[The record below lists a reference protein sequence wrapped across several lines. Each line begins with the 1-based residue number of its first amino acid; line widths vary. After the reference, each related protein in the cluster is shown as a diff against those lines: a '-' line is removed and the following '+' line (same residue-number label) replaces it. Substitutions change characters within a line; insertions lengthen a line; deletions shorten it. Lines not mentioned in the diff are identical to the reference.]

1 MKKIY
6 KKIMILFFISILVN
20 ANKVFATGS
29 FGISA
34 NKNQINQGE
43 SVTLTITGNNAY
55 GEVDINATN
64 ASVSKSSVF
73 LQNDSQTVTLTSN
86 SSENIIVRVSPS
98 ATGKLGDGEENP
110 ITGTE
115 KLTISVNSKDNQN
128 NSSKPV
134 ETTPVTSVQN
144 PNSENRNQPAKT
156 TEEKSNNA
164 NLTNIETSPVDFSG
178 FRKNK
183 TSGYSV
189 EVENDA
195 DRITIN
201 TTKENANTSISLLNT
216 TNGDTG
222 KSWVYLKE
230 GENVINVTATAEDGK
245 TTKTY
250 TINVTRKAKNDT
262 AEKTEKQEEEQ
273 EEPQQEEPEK
283 NTIGLAKLEIEN
295 LELDPEFNSDVY
307 EYKSTLK
314 ENLDKLDIIAI
325 PAKEDAN
332 IEITGN
338 ENLQEGENIITV
350 IVKGVDEAETVAYQ
364 ITVNKEPETQVAKV
378 EEPQNN
384 NDKIKKYA
392 ILAGAVGVLI
402 IIAIAVVVKNK
413 NNINDY
419 DNEEYEEL
427 NSDYEN
433 DNFNVYEN
441 NFEDS
446 KQNEN
451 IENNVENDEENYYEE
466 VSKKKKRS
474 KGKRFK

>member
-1 MKKIY
+1 MKRLLRVIE
-6 KKIMILFFISILVN
+6 IVLAMIILFSTYSN
-20 ANKVFATGS
+20 ANVS
-29 FGISA
+29 IS
-34 NKNQINQGE
+34 NTSLSVNEGE
-43 SVTLTITGNNAY
+43 T
-55 GEVDINATN
+55 
-64 ASVSKSSVF
+64 K
-73 LQNDSQTVTLTSN
+73 TVTLTGNNETGTVSVSSSN
-86 SSENIIVRVSPS
+86 SAIATATASSDWIENNSVTITITGKSVGTANIIVN
-98 ATGKLGDGEENP
+98 GKTAISNSNDG
-110 ITGTE
+110 
-115 KLTISVNSKDNQN
+115 KDSDYSKTISVNVVKKETSN
-128 NSSKPV
+128 NSSKPAETTQSTSTKKPKTEV
-134 ETTPVTSVQN
+134 ET
-144 PNSENRNQPAKT
+144 QPAKT

-314 ENLDKLDIIAI
+314 ENLNKLDIIAI

-466 VSKKKKRS
+466 VPKKKKRS

>member
-1 MKKIY
+1 M
-6 KKIMILFFISILVN
+6 
-20 ANKVFATGS
+20 
-29 FGISA
+29 
-34 NKNQINQGE
+34 
-43 SVTLTITGNNAY
+43 
-55 GEVDINATN
+55 
-64 ASVSKSSVF
+64 
-73 LQNDSQTVTLTSN
+73 
-86 SSENIIVRVSPS
+86 
-98 ATGKLGDGEENP
+98 
-110 ITGTE
+110 
-115 KLTISVNSKDNQN
+115 
-128 NSSKPV
+128 
-134 ETTPVTSVQN
+134 
-144 PNSENRNQPAKT
+144 
-156 TEEKSNNA
+156 
-164 NLTNIETSPVDFSG
+164 
-178 FRKNK
+178 
-183 TSGYSV
+183 
-189 EVENDA
+189 
-195 DRITIN
+195 
-201 TTKENANTSISLLNT
+201 SLLNT

-250 TINVTRKAKNDT
+250 TINVTRKAKDE
-262 AEKTEKQEEEQ
+262 AIEKTEETEKKEEKQ

-314 ENLDKLDIIAI
+314 ENLNKLDIIAI

-332 IEITGN
+332 IEIIGN

-419 DNEEYEEL
+419 DDEEYEEL

-466 VSKKKKRS
+466 VPKKKKRS

>member
-1 MKKIY
+1 MKRLLRVIE
-6 KKIMILFFISILVN
+6 IVLAMIILFSTYSN
-20 ANKVFATGS
+20 ANVS
-29 FGISA
+29 IS
-34 NKNQINQGE
+34 NTSLSVNEGE
-43 SVTLTITGNNAY
+43 T
-55 GEVDINATN
+55 
-64 ASVSKSSVF
+64 K
-73 LQNDSQTVTLTSN
+73 TVTLTGNNETGTVSVSSSN
-86 SSENIIVRVSPS
+86 SAIATATASSDWIENNSVTITITGKSVGTANIIVN
-98 ATGKLGDGEENP
+98 GKTAIRNSNDG
-110 ITGTE
+110 
-115 KLTISVNSKDNQN
+115 KDSDYSKTISVNVVKKETSN
-128 NSSKPV
+128 NSSKPA

-466 VSKKKKRS
+466 VPKKKKRS

>member
-1 MKKIY
+1 MKRLLRVIE
-6 KKIMILFFISILVN
+6 IVLAMIILFSTYSN
-20 ANKVFATGS
+20 ANVS
-29 FGISA
+29 IS
-34 NKNQINQGE
+34 NTSLSVNEGE
-43 SVTLTITGNNAY
+43 T
-55 GEVDINATN
+55 
-64 ASVSKSSVF
+64 K
-73 LQNDSQTVTLTSN
+73 TVTLTGNNETGTVSVSSSN
-86 SSENIIVRVSPS
+86 SAIATATASSDWIENNSVTITITGKSVGTANIIVN
-98 ATGKLGDGEENP
+98 GKTAISNSNDG
-110 ITGTE
+110 
-115 KLTISVNSKDNQN
+115 KDSDYSKTISVNVVKKETSN
-128 NSSKPV
+128 NSSKPAETTQSTSTKKPKTEV
-134 ETTPVTSVQN
+134 ET
-144 PNSENRNQPAKT
+144 QPAKT

-466 VSKKKKRS
+466 VPKKKKRS

>member
-1 MKKIY
+1 MKRLLRVIE
-6 KKIMILFFISILVN
+6 IVLAMIILFSTYSN
-20 ANKVFATGS
+20 ANVS
-29 FGISA
+29 IS
-34 NKNQINQGE
+34 NTSLSVNEGE
-43 SVTLTITGNNAY
+43 T
-55 GEVDINATN
+55 
-64 ASVSKSSVF
+64 K
-73 LQNDSQTVTLTSN
+73 TVTLTGNNETGTVSVSSSN
-86 SSENIIVRVSPS
+86 SAIATATASSDWIENNSVTITITGKSVGTANIIVN
-98 ATGKLGDGEENP
+98 GKTAISNSNDG
-110 ITGTE
+110 
-115 KLTISVNSKDNQN
+115 KDSDYSKTISVNVVKKETSN
-128 NSSKPV
+128 NSSKPA

-466 VSKKKKRS
+466 VPKKKKRS